1 MFKQLKLMAG
11 LAITATLVACGGGGD
26 SGTGEQPSPTV
37 SATTIATTGGTASA
51 NAGAVSVSFPA
62 DTFAKST
69 TVTITPTVNFP
80 SNPSIVQGT
89 SYEFGPS
96 GAFAKTATLRIKY
109 APENLPKGA
118 LENYLAIYTVENG
131 KWVKV
136 AGSTV
141 DTALKSVSAPINHFS
156 TWGVFAENH
165 FQAQPDER
173 YEGTYSGTARG
184 TWTGTIDAYGDFN
197 GSVDNGRVIA
207 TGRIN
212 FDGDTKIDLSGK
224 VTGDCRTTFN
234 GTATYIDG
242 TRATLSGTWSDDP
255 ALDATCG
262 GRGIW
267 SGQKVTN

>member
-1 MFKQLKLMAG
+1 
-11 LAITATLVACGGGGD
+11 
-26 SGTGEQPSPTV
+26 
-37 SATTIATTGGTASA
+37 
-51 NAGAVSVSFPA
+51 VSVSFPA

-80 SNPSIVQGT
+80 SSPSIVRGT
-89 SYEFGPS
+89 SYEFGPP
-96 GAFAKTATLRIKY
+96 GAFAKTATLRIRY

-118 LENYLAIYTVENG
+118 LENYLAMYTVENG

-141 DTALKSVSAPINHFS
+141 DTALKSVSAPISHFS
-156 TWGVFAENH
+156 TYAAFAENQ
-165 FQAQPDER
+165 FQTSPTSQNSQTSQA
-173 YEGTYSGTARG
+173 YIGVYSGTTSG
-184 TWTGTIDAYGDFN
+184 TWTGTIDAYGVFDV
-197 GSVDNGRVIA
+197 SADNGRVIGIGRINYEGNTEIGLSGTA
-207 TGRIN
+207 TGR
-212 FDGDTKIDLSGK
+212 
-224 VTGDCRTTFN
+224 CRPTFN